1 MRQKHHLNEYINA
14 HGTATKSND
23 VAESKAI
30 YKLFGVNSQVLVSSI
45 KSMTGH
51 LLGAAGAIEVIV
63 TANVLSLNPL

>member
-30 YKLFGVNSQVLVSSI
+30 NKLFGVNSQVLVSSI

-51 LLGAAGAIEVIV
+51 LL
-63 TANVLSLNPL
+63 